1 MIPCCSC
8 GHPKDANV
16 YLCRAC
22 WFSLSRS
29 ARTRLNQRDSKA
41 LARLRQM
48 RDQIAAGV
56 PLGKV
61 QVLP

>member
-1 MIPCCSC
+1 MIPCHSC
-8 GHPKDANV
+8 GLSKEEDL

-29 ARTRLNQRDSKA
+29 ARTRLNRRDTKA

>member
-1 MIPCCSC
+1 MISCCAC
-8 GHPKDANV
+8 GLSKDADK

-29 ARTRLNQRDSKA
+29 ARQRLNQRDSKA